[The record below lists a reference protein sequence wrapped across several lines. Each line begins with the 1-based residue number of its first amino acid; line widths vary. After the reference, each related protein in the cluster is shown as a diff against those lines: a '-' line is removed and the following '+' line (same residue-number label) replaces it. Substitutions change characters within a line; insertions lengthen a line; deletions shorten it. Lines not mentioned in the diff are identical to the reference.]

1 MNNNPLVSVIMSAYN
16 SENYIAKSIESITE
30 QSYKNIEF
38 LIIDDNSQDNT
49 SEVIKDY
56 EKFDKRIKFISNQK
70 NIGLTKSLN
79 KAIKLSQGKL
89 VARQDDD
96 DISLPNRLEIQVK
109 YICTGSYDVCF
120 TRATNMQNS
129 KPLPRYSFYLPPRL
143 VVKYKNPFI
152 HGSMVIKKEILNMM
166 GNYNEKYFY
175 SQDYYLFKRLI
186 QNNAKIKHIK
196 EQLYMLNTK
205 NNISSNFQKEQN
217 YYAQCIQKNIEP
229 DKDRK

>member
-1 MNNNPLVSVIMSAYN
+1 
-16 SENYIAKSIESITE
+16 
-30 QSYKNIEF
+30 
-38 LIIDDNSQDNT
+38 
-49 SEVIKDY
+49 
-56 EKFDKRIKFISNQK
+56 
-70 NIGLTKSLN
+70 
-79 KAIKLSQGKL
+79 
-89 VARQDDD
+89 
-96 DISLPNRLEIQVK
+96 
-109 YICTGSYDVCF
+109 
-120 TRATNMQNS
+120 MQNS

-175 SQDYYLFKRLI
+175 SQDYYLFKRLT

>member
-109 YICTGSYDVCF
+109 YICTG
-120 TRATNMQNS
+120 
-129 KPLPRYSFYLPPRL
+129 
-143 VVKYKNPFI
+143 
-152 HGSMVIKKEILNMM
+152 
-166 GNYNEKYFY
+166 
-175 SQDYYLFKRLI
+175 
-186 QNNAKIKHIK
+186 
-196 EQLYMLNTK
+196 
-205 NNISSNFQKEQN
+205 
-217 YYAQCIQKNIEP
+217 
-229 DKDRK
+229 